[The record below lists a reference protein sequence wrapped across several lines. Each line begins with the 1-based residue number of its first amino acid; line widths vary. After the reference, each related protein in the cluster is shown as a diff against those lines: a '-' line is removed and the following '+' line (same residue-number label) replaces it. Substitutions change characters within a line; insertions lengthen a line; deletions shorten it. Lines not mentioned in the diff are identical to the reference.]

1 MQVGMI
7 SNSISNPTFLM
18 GEKGYEWRS
27 WLSLSDDQP
36 LIRHSQIPLGAHLT
50 STKFI
55 PKYEK
60 ITRILKIL
68 CLDQ

>member
-7 SNSISNPTFLM
+7 NNSISNPTFLM

-27 WLSLSDDQP
+27 WLGLSDDQP
-36 LIRHSQIPLGAHLT
+36 LIRHSRILLGAHLT
-50 STKFI
+50 RPKFI

-60 ITRILKIL
+60 ITRILEIL
-68 CLDQ
+68 CLYQ